1 MKYKKIVFGLLLV
14 ATGFTACNKEL
25 DTLLTNPNYPSTTTA
40 DVDLY
45 LNKVQL
51 DFNNFFQSASSYSGS
66 LARQTFWGGPFYYN
80 GSSPASFD
88 GMWTTAY
95 SGVIANTDAL
105 VPLAQAQKKYTQS
118 GMARILKAYT
128 LGTLVDLYGD
138 VPYSQATK
146 GAENTTPAVDGG
158 ASVYKGVIALLD
170 SGIADMKATG
180 ASSATKTDLYYG
192 GSAAKWI
199 TLAKT
204 LKLKFLMN
212 TRLVDATAKDK
223 IQALLT
229 ENDLINT
236 SANDFQFQYGKA
248 LTPDSRHPDY
258 AGDYNNNGGGNYL
271 SNYFMWEVASEKYGG
286 AVTGVASTTAEA
298 TTGDPRLRYYFY
310 RQTLNYNWA
319 NETSCPCYLKSQFA
333 DVPTYPIWY
342 PSVPDKTPYCIVGGR
357 GYMGRDHGDN
367 SGGPPDG
374 AYKTQHGIYPAG
386 GEFDYSQGKQVTL
399 GAGAGGNGISPIWLS
414 SFTAFLKAEAVVAL
428 GVTADKTDAA
438 LLTSGVTQSITK
450 VTGFPAAIGYQNTN
464 IPTVTLTKATS
475 TQSVNYLALVD
486 GLYAAAATTADKLDV
501 IMKEYHIA
509 LWGNGIEPYN
519 NLRRTG
525 SPKNVQLAATTA
537 APGLFA
543 RSLYYPSVFVDRNS
557 AAPAQKTFGTAAN
570 KVFWDN
576 NPDNFIK

>member
-25 DTLLTNPNYPSTTTA
+25 DTLLTNPNYPSTSTA

-105 VPLAQAQKKYTQS
+105 VPLAKAQKKYAQA
-118 GMARILKAYT
+118 GMARIMKAYT
-128 LGTLVDLYGD
+128 LATLVDLYGD
-138 VPYSQATK
+138 VPFTEATK
-146 GAENTTPAVDGG
+146 GSENTTPAVDGG
-158 ASVYKGVIALLD
+158 AVVYAGAIALLD
-170 SGIADMKATG
+170 SAIADLKTTGG
-180 ASSATKTDLYYG
+180 ASGTKTDLYYG
-192 GSAAKWI
+192 GDVTKWI

-204 LKLKFLMN
+204 LKFKFLMN
-212 TRLVDATAKDK
+212 TRFVDAAAKTK

-236 SANDFQFQYGKA
+236 SANDFQFKYGKS

-258 AGDYNNNGGGNYL
+258 AGDYNNNGGGGYL

-286 AVTGVASTTAEA
+286 AVTGVGSITAEA
-298 TTGDPRLRYYFY
+298 TSGDPRLRYYFY

-319 NETSCPCYLKSQFA
+319 NETSCPCILKSQYGSE
-333 DVPTYPIWY
+333 TYPIWY

-367 SGGPPDG
+367 QGGPPDG
-374 AYKTQHGIYPAG
+374 KYKTQHGIYPAG
-386 GEFDYSQGKQVTL
+386 GEFDFNQGAQLSLGL
-399 GAGAGGNGISPIWLS
+399 GAGGAGISPIWLS
-414 SFTAFLKAEAVVAL
+414 SFTAFLKAEAVLAL
-428 GVTADKTDAA
+428 GVTADKTDAE
-438 LLTSGVTQSITK
+438 LLNSGVTQSIKK
-450 VTGFPAAIGYQNTN
+450 VTGFPAEIGYSNSN
-464 IPTVTLTKATS
+464 IPAVTLTKVTS
-475 TQSVNYLALVD
+475 TQSVNYIALVD
-486 GLYAAAATTADKLDV
+486 GLYAAASTTADKLDV
-501 IMKEYHIA
+501 LMKEYHIA

-525 SPKNVQLAATTA
+525 SPKNVQLAVTTA
-537 APGLFA
+537 TPGLFA

-557 AAPAQKTFGTAAN
+557 AAPAQKTFGTASN
-570 KVFWDN
+570 NVFWDTN
-576 NPDNFIK
+576 KDATIK

>member
-14 ATGFTACNKEL
+14 ATSFTACNKEL
-25 DTLLTNPNYPSTTTA
+25 DSLLTNPNYPSTSTA

-51 DFNNFFQSASSYSGS
+51 DFNNFFQGASSYSGA
-66 LARQTFWGGPFYYN
+66 LARQTYWGGPFYYN
-80 GSSPASFD
+80 GSSPSSFD
-88 GMWTTAY
+88 GVWSTGYA
-95 SGVIANTDAL
+95 GVISNVDAL

-118 GMARILKAYT
+118 GMARIMKAYT
-128 LGTLVDLYGD
+128 LGTLVDLFGD
-138 VPYSQATK
+138 VPYTQATK
-146 GAENTTPAVDGG
+146 GASNTTPTADKG
-158 ASVYKGVIALLD
+158 ADVYKGVIALLD
-170 SGIADMKATG
+170 SAITDLKTTG
-180 ASSATKTDLYYG
+180 AASSTKTDLYYG

-229 ENDLINT
+229 ENDLINAA
-236 SANDFQFQYGKA
+236 ANDFQFQYGKS

-258 AGDYNNNGGGNYL
+258 AGDYNNNGGGGYL

-286 AVTGVASTTAEA
+286 VVTGVSSTSTAA

-310 RQTLNYNWA
+310 RQNTSNVYSWA
-319 NETSCPCYLKSQFA
+319 DVSTCPCILKSQYGSA
-333 DVPTYPIWY
+333 TYPIWY
-342 PSVPDKTPYCIVGGR
+342 PSVPDQTPYCVVGGR

-386 GEFDYSQGKQVTL
+386 GEFDYSQAKQVTL

-414 SFTAFLKAEAVVAL
+414 SFTAFLKAEAVLAL
-428 GVTADKTDAA
+428 GVNAGSDAA
-438 LLTSGVTQSITK
+438 TLLNSGVTQSITK
-450 VTGFPAAIGYQNTN
+450 VTGFPTTIAYVNTSIPAAALANT
-464 IPTVTLTKATS
+464 
-475 TQSVNYLALVD
+475 TQIANYKTLVD
-486 GLYAAAATTADKLDV
+486 GLFAAATTTTDKLDV
-501 IMKEYHIA
+501 VMKEYHIA

-537 APGLFA
+537 TPGLFA
-543 RSLYYPSVFVDRNS
+543 RSLYYPSVFIDRNS
-557 AAPAQKTFGTAAN
+557 ANPGQKTFGTAAN